1 MSDKDL
7 YNDIEFE
14 VNSLKKKVKELE
26 KENLNLKQ
34 VIKDNDLEDEIEE
47 VNFVSDE
54 EEICINGIMH
64 LKKLYEN
71 GTFEKNDTQQ
81 LEILVK
87 LLMQIRGKA
96 PAKSTSS
103 KIDNKKVA
111 DLFKIVKSD

>member
-14 VNSLKKKVKELE
+14 VNTLKKKIKELE

-34 VIKDNDLEDEIEE
+34 VIKDNELEDEIDD

-64 LKKLYEN
+64 LKKLYET

-96 PAKSTSS
+96 PAKE
-103 KIDNKKVA
+103 KKVKTQ
-111 DLFKIVKSD
+111 DIGELFNIVKGGK

>member
-14 VNSLKKKVKELE
+14 VNTLKKKIKELE

-34 VIKDNDLEDEIEE
+34 VIKDNELEDEIDD
-47 VNFVSDE
+47 VNSVSDE

-64 LKKLYEN
+64 LKKLYET

-96 PAKSTSS
+96 PAKE
-103 KIDNKKVA
+103 KKVKTQ
-111 DLFKIVKSD
+111 DIGELFNIVKGGK